1 MANILQQC
9 FPEIR
14 TREAVIREI
23 SESEKLRSVW
33 VKWNDQQQ
41 KEFLDC
47 CTGAKG
53 VRILYDA
60 FFKEVMNPETA
71 PERLEE
77 LLSLILCQRIRIL
90 KVLPNDSTR
99 IADEN
104 SLVIMDIVI
113 ELEDHSIANVEVQKL
128 GYKFPGERA
137 ACYSSDLLLRQYKRV
152 KGEKGKKFS
161 YRDIKKVYTIIFY
174 EHSPAEF
181 HRFPDQFI
189 HRSSQKTDTGLV
201 INLLQEYVFIPL
213 DIFRG
218 ILHNEGIKDK
228 LDAWLMFLSV
238 DEPEMIVKLI
248 TEYPQFK
255 AYYGEIYQL
264 CRNTEKVMEMF
275 SKELQELD
283 RNTVQYMIDE
293 MQEVIDA
300 QKKDL
305 SRQQEDLDKQQ
316 EVIDAQKKDL
326 SRQREDLDKQQE
338 VIDAQ
343 KKDLSRQQEDLDKQR
358 EVIDAQQK
366 QIEELKARLAEK

>member
-264 CRNTEKVMEMF
+264 CRNAEKVMEMF

-326 SRQREDLDKQQE
+326 SRQ
-338 VIDAQ
+338 
-343 KKDLSRQQEDLDKQR
+343 QEDLDKQR